1 MNRTA
6 LGLAI
11 GAGYVLGRTK
21 KMKLAI
27 AVGTMVAGKR
37 LNLSPRALAEM
48 VTTQLEN
55 NPQFKEIGDQLR
67 EDLRGVGK
75 AASGALVERQ
85 IEGLAGR
92 LHNRTQGVRDQISGV
107 APDVDDVRDTGR
119 GVGRKATGF
128 VPGSRAADDEAADD
142 ESYDDAYPEESSY
155 DEDKDRDEASY
166 DEDKDRD
173 EASYDEDKDRDEASY
188 DEGKDRDEAEDENR
202 NDSGDGRRR
211 RSSTR
216 SGGSGDS
223 GGAKRTATER
233 GSGKAPAKKKS
244 AAAKTTSGAR
254 STAAK
259 SGRSASGAAKGGR
272 SRG

>member
-37 LNLSPRALAEM
+37 LNLSPRALADM

-92 LHNRTQGVRDQISGV
+92 LHSRTQGVRDQIEGV
-107 APDVDDVRDTGR
+107 APDVDDVRDAGERVTGAVPGR
-119 GVGRKATGF
+119 GRGRDRGDEEEEAGAGYDEEDTGYEDEA
-128 VPGSRAADDEAADD
+128 GAEGDEAAD
-142 ESYDDAYPEESSY
+142 EESA
-155 DEDKDRDEASY
+155 DEESVDD
-166 DEDKDRD
+166 
-173 EASYDEDKDRDEASY
+173 
-188 DEGKDRDEAEDENR
+188 
-202 NDSGDGRRR
+202 R
-211 RSSTR
+211 RSAEAR
-216 SGGSGDS
+216 S
-223 GGAKRTATER
+223 AKQSAAK
-233 GSGKAPAKKKS
+233 KAPAKKRS
-244 AAAKTTSGAR
+244 ARPQGPKK
-254 STAAK
+254 TAAK
-259 SGRSASGAAKGGR
+259 KTTAARKTAAKGG
-272 SRG
+272 SGRG